1 LRYSPQSSHHGSPR
15 WGLESDHLDGINMT
29 SWYQPQRLELLGQLP
44 RNATGKVDKRYLRA
58 WLSALGE
65 A

>member
-1 LRYSPQSSHHGSPR
+1 
-15 WGLESDHLDGINMT
+15 MT